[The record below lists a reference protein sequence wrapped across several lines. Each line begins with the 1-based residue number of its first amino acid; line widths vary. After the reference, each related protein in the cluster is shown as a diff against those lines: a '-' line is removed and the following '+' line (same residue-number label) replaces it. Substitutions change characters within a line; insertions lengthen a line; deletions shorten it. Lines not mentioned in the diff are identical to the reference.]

1 MKVTRVLVLA
11 GLSSL
16 LSACLATG
24 SNGQTSKVGDTTPAP
39 VVVKSGK
46 SANKFQLY
54 VGSTTKGTVK
64 TTSKKGKKT
73 TTNTANQDVAVNS
86 GNVTYYTTG
95 PVVSQDDVRTA
106 FVAKTSL
113 DQPALALRLNGAG
126 NARLNSALQQVKSA
140 TVLASMNDSVFST
153 VNSSGAKLEDGVL
166 LLPMPTLLAA
176 RDAADLIR
184 KNK

>member
-1 MKVTRVLVLA
+1 MKITRVLVVA
-11 GLSSL
+11 GMTAV
-16 LSACLATG
+16 LSACFATG
-24 SNGQTSKVGDTTPAP
+24 GNANSSRLSDPTPSPIAAKP
-39 VVVKSGK
+39 GK
-46 SANKFQLY
+46 SSNKFELF

-64 TTSKKGKKT
+64 TTAKKGKKT
-73 TTNTANQDVAVNS
+73 STNTVAQDIPVSS

-95 PVVSQDDVRTA
+95 PVVSHTDIRTA
-106 FVAKTSL
+106 FVAKTAR
-113 DQPALALRLNGAG
+113 DEPALALRLNDAG
-126 NARLNSALQQVKSA
+126 NARLSTALKQVKSA

>member
-11 GLSSL
+11 GLTSL

-24 SNGQTSKVGDTTPAP
+24 SNGQSNTTNNPTPAP

-54 VGSTTKGTVK
+54 VGSTSKGTVK
-64 TTSKKGKKT
+64 TTTKKGKKT
-73 TTNTANQDVAVNS
+73 TTNTVNQDVAVNS

-95 PVVSQDDVRTA
+95 PVVSHEDVRTA
-106 FVAKTSL
+106 FVAKTAL
-113 DQPALALRLNGAG
+113 DEPALALRLNDAG
-126 NARLNSALQQVKSA
+126 NARLSSALNQVKSA

-153 VNSSGAKLEDGVL
+153 VNSAGAKLEDGVL

-184 KNK
+184 KK

>member
-1 MKVTRVLVLA
+1 MKVTRVLVIAGMA
-11 GLSSL
+11 GLM
-16 LSACLATG
+16 SACLATG
-24 SNGQTSKVGDTTPAP
+24 GNSARLSDPTPSPIVAKP
-39 VVVKSGK
+39 GK
-46 SANKFQLY
+46 SANKFQLF
-54 VGSTTKGTVK
+54 VGSPTKGTVK
-64 TTSKKGKKT
+64 STTKKGKKT
-73 TTNTANQDVAVNS
+73 TTTSVQQDISVTS

-95 PVVSQDDVRTA
+95 SLVTQEDVRTA
-106 FVAKTSL
+106 FVAKTSR
-113 DQPALALRLNGAG
+113 DEPALGLRLNDAG
-126 NARLNSALQQVKSA
+126 NARLSTALKQVKAA

>member
-1 MKVTRVLVLA
+1 MKITRVLVIA
-11 GLSSL
+11 GMASV
-16 LSACLATG
+16 LSACFASGG
-24 SNGQTSKVGDTTPAP
+24 SAQSSRLSDPTPSPIVAKPGKTS
-39 VVVKSGK
+39 
-46 SANKFQLY
+46 NKFELF
-54 VGSTTKGTVK
+54 VGSTTKGTIK

-73 TTNTANQDVAVNS
+73 TTTTVNQDIPVNS

-95 PVVSQDDVRTA
+95 PVVSQADVRTA
-106 FVAKTSL
+106 FVAKTAR
-113 DQPALALRLNGAG
+113 DEPALALRLNEDG
-126 NARLNSALQQVKSA
+126 NLRLSTALKQVKSA
-140 TVLASMNDSVFST
+140 TVLASMNDSIFST